1 MTNQKRAVVVKR
13 LPEIRSV
20 KQGRIFLR
28 EMQSCMNIDR
38 PRVVLDCSNVR
49 QLDRSVIYVLLCCL
63 EEAMKRNG
71 DVKLAALPAGA
82 GAILELNGVHRL
94 FDIHDT
100 TAGAVSSFH
109 QLPAGALL
117 HAFVH
122 AHSQHEP
129 ESAA

>member
-1 MTNQKRAVVVKR
+1 MTNKKRAVVVKR
-13 LPEIRSV
+13 LPEIRSM

-28 EMQSCMNIDR
+28 EMQSCMNVDR
-38 PRVVLDCSNVR
+38 PRVVLDCSSGR

-82 GAILELNGVHRL
+82 ETILELNGVHRL

-109 QLPAGALL
+109 QLPARTFS
-117 HAFVH
+117 HAFVPV
-122 AHSQHEP
+122 HSQHEP